1 MTNEKYQE
9 AVARLKQIKTEME
22 ASATKFQAFAT
33 PRRKLCSD
41 HLIRTQ
47 YAPALQLKRAEEKIV
62 ARHSELVKEVKLLE
76 QKILEHAL
84 TAEPVETPVAPEALA
99 DEDLNLSNSDDEFD
113 I

>member
-22 ASATKFQAFAT
+22 ASAAKFQAFAA

-76 QKILEHAL
+76 QQILEHAL
-84 TAEPVETPVAPEALA
+84 TAEPVEAPIVPEASA
-99 DEDLNLSNSDDEFD
+99 DEDFNPNPDDEFD